1 MEHISLKNNEVLI
14 TKEIQIDQFINENE
28 ELLESLEIRLTSRLN
43 LVKKNDGL
51 YTYWLGGGISFG
63 YEF

>member
-1 MEHISLKNNEVLI
+1 MEKYQDNN
-14 TKEIQIDQFINENE
+14 FINENE

-63 YEF
+63 YES

>member
-1 MEHISLKNNEVLI
+1 MMEKFKENN
-14 TKEIQIDQFINENE
+14 FIKDYE
-28 ELLESLEIRLTSRLN
+28 ELFQSIEMRLTSRLN
-43 LVKKNDGL
+43 LVKKKDGL

>member
-28 ELLESLEIRLTSRLN
+28 EMFKDGIFKLN
-43 LVKKNDGL
+43 LLPTIL
-51 YTYWLGGGISFG
+51 YELKHKYKRKID
-63 YEF
+63 

>member
-1 MEHISLKNNEVLI
+1 MEKYQDNNFI
-14 TKEIQIDQFINENE
+14 TEYE
-28 ELLESLEIRLTSRLN
+28 ELLQSFEIRLTIRSN
-43 LVKKNDGL
+43 IVKKNDGL